1 MRRRSTDPPE
11 PEGPPSPPL
20 PADHVLD
27 SGAVLFPGAFD
38 QHGCP
43 LIVFPVDG
51 QTKLSTE
58 LSKAEV
64 VDFINYFQRVHNK
77 KLEKECLVSVVADL
91 RHASLPT
98 VRFIT
103 ETLLLLELHKRT
115 VHSVYI
121 IQPQKKEVLKLLMKL
136 LTPSKFYPTT
146 LKKIIVKE
154 ISELS
159 NYIDKSQ
166 LPSSLGGYLI
176 YCHQSWVSFVKEID
190 AFIQEFVSVVQR
202 LPSCISTLYSLSRMP
217 LPFTFTELQNYF
229 STNESTFQQ
238 LRRELG
244 LDELLRHCETVVE
257 KLHYPEKDPCYLA
270 MAGTALFTH
279 TTFDMLQNHSRIT
292 AAVEKVELLWEQAF
306 AKARLQLQV
315 FQLQEDALQITE
327 QIKSLHQE
335 KLQPYR
341 IAIAKDDA
349 AAVKLLSEFE
359 ATIYTPAVALVHC
372 AEDVIHT
379 LAKIMPLEGQT
390 KDHWVLDLERLKEKF
405 YSAVQFILQTLRAV
419 SKYHRH
425 YQKANCWYS
434 LVLHDNVLQELLSG
448 VNGDAG
454 SPWRQRKNWGV
465 LPAWRQRISYF
476 LKKNPPPDNEELVY
490 LAHLSSIIPDEKVQQ
505 AGKQM
510 SQRCITLRKLLLSPE
525 PVAVGYLQRA
535 LQWQYELLRSSYS
548 SADCAAVEKGQDVV
562 KYKDL
567 KEMTVPRMS
576 SAAGLVSADSTP
588 LSLSSFDSGFDGLGN
603 GQPEVLGGRK
613 RLDLCGVT
621 EIRGSEKCTL
631 ILPQLGKDGSACISD
646 TEVHGDEFDCGSVG
660 GSSGASIQIV
670 PKAAVDSLNFEIRV
684 KRSAALPSN
693 PWLSLP
699 VDNLENSYTITVTPN
714 PTPQKKNHQLQEPP
728 DPFSAVGQLF
738 GSKDQPAQTEG
749 LSSTRPR
756 ASKSQDCVRSGRS
769 TLEDPELSPVC
780 HILSSTLTEE
790 RDKTLSTTE
799 GGPTLLWDS
808 YDLHEQ
814 NQDAVDRS
822 IDLSLN
828 DWDVKER
835 ETLREVERI
844 LDRTDKILEK
854 EENILAQEAVL
865 DAMLSSENQQQQWL
879 WDEENWAEGMSSR
892 ELAEAGVLGLDDN
905 LLPAESDSVW
915 EPNSTASAR
924 EIKTSDCY
932 NKMIPEAH
940 AQVFHSSSDLLTELR
955 QVHTLDEMIVEEK
968 LKIHM
973 FRQKEMPD
981 EELPR
986 SKILDSNRLSVRK
999 EREAFRLQLEKEK
1012 QEVALLEKS
1021 LENECKVKER
1031 SKKVIRCSIMAKTR
1045 AEKKDEKVKDLP
1057 GSSKG
1062 SHEMALVCSDSE
1074 VLHKTEHLEEA
1085 SEPNILTENASNH
1098 PIQLPASQ
1106 ADHLECETSLIRRN
1120 SSDLKPVEPLEC
1132 VFSENPVK
1140 PEASLTP
1147 ELRPDGA
1154 FDPGGNCHVSPLPN
1168 PRKLLVAMDKPPK
1181 DETPC
1186 STDMQ
1191 IPPLSSITELVRETA
1206 VHKLPELPES
1216 ADNKHGVI
1224 HTANVKE
1231 HQNNNKQ
1238 MPLAEYQIPSDQ
1250 FSERN
1255 IKDDDDSL
1263 VFKALGEGDLLS
1275 EEMNTLSPVS
1285 RCLLPEPPFELQLSR
1300 EDQDADASGGLQ
1312 PSDWMK
1318 VSGCESTDGDI
1329 TVRTM
1334 KDFKTPIVLD
1344 TGSGFMKAGFAD
1356 EDLPN
1361 VVFPTIIG
1369 MPKYEEI
1376 MNGRAERET
1385 YIGHEA
1391 QHMRG
1396 VLALKH
1402 PIKNGII
1409 QNWDEMEK
1417 IWHHTFLQMRV
1428 DPEDHPVLLTEAA
1441 MNPLEN
1447 RRRMVEIMFECFNV
1461 PFTYV
1466 AMQAVLSLYASG
1478 RSTGVVFDS
1487 GDGVSHSVPVF
1498 DGHYLPHA
1506 VQRFPLAGVDV
1517 TLHLIKLLQEQG
1529 VCMRTTAEVEIV
1541 REMKEKCC
1549 RVALNYEAEL
1559 CAGGSSCREM
1569 HFTMPDGQI
1578 VTVNT
1583 ERFRAP
1589 EILFKPELIGRDH
1602 CGIHESLLKSILSSD
1617 IDLRRSLLQ
1626 NIVLSGGNTL
1636 LSGFPER
1643 LQAEIQGL
1651 LPPDMGECVHVISP
1665 VDRDFSVW
1673 SGGAMLANLQS
1684 FNLAWISLEEYEE
1697 HGPHIVHRKCF

>member
-1 MRRRSTDPPE
+1 MRRRSTGKREQRRLHPPDVGKFGLEPSAQGSVHGGADPPE

-20 PADHVLD
+20 PADHVLA
-27 SGAVLFPGAFD
+27 SGAVL
-38 QHGCP
+38 
-43 LIVFPVDG
+43 FPVDG

-121 IQPQKKEVLKLLMKL
+121 IQPQKKEVLKLLLKL

-315 FQLQEDALQITE
+315 FQLQEDALKITE

-341 IAIAKDDA
+341 IEIAKDDA

-359 ATIYTPAVALVHC
+359 ATIYTPAVALVRC

-476 LKKNPPPDNEELVY
+476 LKKNPPPDQEELVY

-567 KEMTVPRMS
+567 KEMTVPRTS
-576 SAAGLVSADSTP
+576 SAAGLVSADGTP

-613 RLDLCGVT
+613 RLEDLCGVT

-1045 AEKKDEKVKDLP
+1045 AEKKDEK
-1057 GSSKG
+1057 
-1062 SHEMALVCSDSE
+1062 
-1074 VLHKTEHLEEA
+1074 
-1085 SEPNILTENASNH
+1085 
-1098 PIQLPASQ
+1098 
-1106 ADHLECETSLIRRN
+1106 
-1120 SSDLKPVEPLEC
+1120 
-1132 VFSENPVK
+1132 
-1140 PEASLTP
+1140 
-1147 ELRPDGA
+1147 
-1154 FDPGGNCHVSPLPN
+1154 
-1168 PRKLLVAMDKPPK
+1168 
-1181 DETPC
+1181 
-1186 STDMQ
+1186 
-1191 IPPLSSITELVRETA
+1191 
-1206 VHKLPELPES
+1206 
-1216 ADNKHGVI
+1216 
-1224 HTANVKE
+1224 
-1231 HQNNNKQ
+1231 
-1238 MPLAEYQIPSDQ
+1238 
-1250 FSERN
+1250 
-1255 IKDDDDSL
+1255 
-1263 VFKALGEGDLLS
+1263 
-1275 EEMNTLSPVS
+1275 
-1285 RCLLPEPPFELQLSR
+1285 
-1300 EDQDADASGGLQ
+1300 
-1312 PSDWMK
+1312 
-1318 VSGCESTDGDI
+1318 
-1329 TVRTM
+1329 
-1334 KDFKTPIVLD
+1334 
-1344 TGSGFMKAGFAD
+1344 
-1356 EDLPN
+1356 
-1361 VVFPTIIG
+1361 
-1369 MPKYEEI
+1369 EI

-1417 IWHHTFLQMRV
+1417 IWHHAFLQMRV

-1466 AMQAVLSLYASG
+1466 AMQA
-1478 RSTGVVFDS
+1478 
-1487 GDGVSHSVPVF
+1487 
-1498 DGHYLPHA
+1498 
-1506 VQRFPLAGVDV
+1506 
-1517 TLHLIKLLQEQG
+1517 LLQEQG

-1602 CGIHESLLKSILSSD
+1602 CGIHESLFKSILSSD

-1651 LPPDMGECVHVISP
+1651 LPPDTGECVHVISP